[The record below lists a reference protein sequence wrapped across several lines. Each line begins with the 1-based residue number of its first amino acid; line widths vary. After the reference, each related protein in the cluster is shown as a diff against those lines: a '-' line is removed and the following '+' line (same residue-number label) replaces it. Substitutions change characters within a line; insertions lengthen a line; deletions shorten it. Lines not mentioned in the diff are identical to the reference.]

1 MTLAQIRQR
10 VNTLNRK
17 FALALSVVRARRVA
31 ERACLEWNRRL
42 RRRQTPARPLPGG
55 RKGA

>member
-17 FALALSVVRARRVA
+17 FALALSVVRAPPRR
-31 ERACLEWNRRL
+31 RARLPGVDRRS